1 VAFPPVLPTG
11 CFHVQ
16 LMTVPLRIKSHHL
29 ENVDLVVLKTIRESF
44 TPISVGALQWL
55 SPTCP
60 GQALLGDLAL
70 TFFVCFFLYLLLFY
84 VCLFVCFNFYSG
96 VFNSLSYNFVD
107 AIIFFVCFS
116 IECLYLVCFYSI
128 IFS

>member
-1 VAFPPVLPTG
+1 
-11 CFHVQ
+11 
-16 LMTVPLRIKSHHL
+16 MTVPLRIKSHHL

-84 VCLFVCFNFYSG
+84 VCLFVLIFTLGSSTPCHIILWMLLSFLF
-96 VFNSLSYNFVD
+96 VFQLNACIWYVFIV
-107 AIIFFVCFS
+107 
-116 IECLYLVCFYSI
+116 
-128 IFS
+128 